1 MKINTDQLDELLKL
15 FESSDF
21 DELLIETQ
29 DVRLQ
34 ARRNGAAASAP
45 VTVAAAE
52 VEASPSADA
61 ATPAPHAPPT
71 SSGDSAAA
79 KQSVEGVTAVC
90 AAVSGIF
97 YSSPSPTEDPFVEV
111 GSRVEAEDA
120 VGLIEVMKLFTSVSA
135 GAAGEVVDIIAKN
148 ASSVQAGDTLL
159 HIRPDA

>member
-21 DELLIETQ
+21 DELKIETQ

-34 ARRNGAAASAP
+34 ARRNGATASAP
-45 VTVAAAE
+45 VTAAAVE
-52 VEASPSADA
+52 VEALPTADA
-61 ATPAPHAPPT
+61 APAAAPPAP
-71 SSGDSAAA
+71 SRAATA
-79 KQSVEGVTAVC
+79 AEQEVEGVTAVC

-97 YSSPSPTEDPFVEV
+97 YSSPSPTEDPFVEI
-111 GSRVEAEDA
+111 GSRVEAGDA

-135 GAAGEVVDIIAKN
+135 GVAGEVVDLVAKN

-159 HIRPDA
+159 YIRPDA